1 MKKLI
6 WLATTLSERVRRI
19 FKIFDLK
26 HSAGAQ
32 VSIACF
38 PVHCLP

>member
-6 WLATTLSERVRRI
+6 WLATTLPERVRRI

>member
-6 WLATTLSERVRRI
+6 WLATTPADRVRRI

-32 VSIACF
+32 VSITF
-38 PVHCLP
+38 IPVHCLP